1 MTPATPARQPQHCDH
16 ECVCMGYCN
25 RNEMF
30 TDDPCTKTPCPHD
43 TRPHTSPPA
52 PEHGRWRDAE
62 NPEMVH
68 TPQQHTECYL
78 GGYADGA
85 KAAREQVLDE
95 LLLWCNDNWHGAFIV
110 QYEKQLTEQVVD
122 LVRLKAM
129 IKSLR
134 APQEQS

>member
-1 MTPATPARQPQHCDH
+1 MTHTPARQPQYIITEAQLRQIELDDYP
-16 ECVCMGYCN
+16 EIVCQQV
-25 RNEMF
+25 REA
-30 TDDPCTKTPCPHD
+30 T
-43 TRPHTSPPA
+43 HTSPPA

-78 GGYADGA
+78 DGYADGA

-134 APQEQS
+134 AP